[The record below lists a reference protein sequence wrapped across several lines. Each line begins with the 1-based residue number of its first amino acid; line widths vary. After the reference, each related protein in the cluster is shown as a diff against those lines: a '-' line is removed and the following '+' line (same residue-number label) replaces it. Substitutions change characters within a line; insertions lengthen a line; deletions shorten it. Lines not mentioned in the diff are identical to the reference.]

1 LVLWRFG
8 VEVIKLSMKKELR
21 ERSVAA
27 ALYE

>member
-1 LVLWRFG
+1 VLWRFG
-8 VEVIKLSMKKELR
+8 VEVIKLFMKKELR